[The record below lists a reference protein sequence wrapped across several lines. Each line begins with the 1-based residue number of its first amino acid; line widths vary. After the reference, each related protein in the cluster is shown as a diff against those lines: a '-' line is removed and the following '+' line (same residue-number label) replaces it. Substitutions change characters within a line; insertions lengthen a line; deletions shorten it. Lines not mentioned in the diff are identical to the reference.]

1 MRRGL
6 GVLSAIVI
14 LFAGS
19 AMAASAASAA
29 SAVPGAARSVTGT
42 WHLHT
47 NDCFF
52 GVCDY
57 TLHLVRHR
65 HRITGG
71 TGSGISGSVHFPHIV
86 INFTGASSEDDWTC
100 AGRLDTTRTHIRGHF
115 TDGTGGSGFC
125 RAVRT
130 GP

>member
-1 MRRGL
+1 MP
-6 GVLSAIVI
+6 
-14 LFAGS
+14 
-19 AMAASAASAA
+19 AAAT
-29 SAVPGAARSVTGT
+29 SVTGT

-57 TLHLVRHR
+57 TLHLVQNGQT
-65 HRITGG
+65 ITGG
-71 TGSGISGSVHFPHIV
+71 PGSGISGKVRASRIV

-100 AGRLDTTRTHIRGHF
+100 AGWLNAAHTHLHGHF

>member
-1 MRRGL
+1 MKRGL
-6 GVLSAIVI
+6 GLLWAAVL

-19 AMAASAASAA
+19 TVGASAASAA
-29 SAVPGAARSVTGT
+29 STVPGAAMSVTGT

-57 TLHLVRHR
+57 TLHLVQNGHG
-65 HRITGG
+65 ITGG
-71 TGSGISGSVHFPHIV
+71 PGSGISGRVRVPRIV

-100 AGRLDTTRTHIRGHF
+100 AGWLDATHTHLHGHF

>member
-6 GVLSAIVI
+6 GVLSIMVMV
-14 LFAGS
+14 FAGT
-19 AMAASAASAA
+19 AMGASAASAA
-29 SAVPGAARSVTGT
+29 PVSPGAATSVTGT

-57 TLHLVRHR
+57 TLHLVQNGD
-65 HRITGG
+65 RITGG
-71 TGSGISGSVHFPHIV
+71 PGSGITGRVRAPRIL
-86 INFTGASSEDDWTC
+86 IYFTGASSEDNWFC
-100 AGRLDTTRTHIRGHF
+100 AGWLDATHTHLHGHF
-115 TDGTGGSGFC
+115 SDGTGGSGFC

>member
-6 GVLSAIVI
+6 GLLWAALM

-19 AMAASAASAA
+19 AVGASAASAA
-29 SAVPGAARSVTGT
+29 STVPVAAMSVTGT

-57 TLHLVRHR
+57 TLHLVQSRD
-65 HRITGG
+65 RITGG
-71 TGSGISGSVHFPHIV
+71 PGSGITGRVRAPRILV
-86 INFTGASSEDDWTC
+86 YFTGASSEDNWFC
-100 AGRLDTTRTHIRGHF
+100 AGWLNATDTRIHGHF
-115 TDGTGGSGFC
+115 
-125 RAVRT
+125 
-130 GP
+130 

>member
-6 GVLSAIVI
+6 GVLSAVVL
-14 LFAGS
+14 LFAGGTVGAS
-19 AMAASAASAA
+19 VASAAPASPSAA
-29 SAVPGAARSVTGT
+29 MSVTGT

-57 TLHLVRHR
+57 TLHLVQQGHT
-65 HRITGG
+65 ITGG
-71 TGSGISGSVHFPHIV
+71 PGSGISGSVHAPHIR
-86 INFTGASSEDDWTC
+86 IIFTGVSSEDDWSC
-100 AGRLDTTRTHIRGHF
+100 IGRLDATHTRLHGLF
-115 TDGTGGSGFC
+115 QDGTGGSGFC
-125 RAVRT
+125 RARRT

>member
-6 GVLSAIVI
+6 GLLWATML

-19 AMAASAASAA
+19 AVGASAASAA
-29 SAVPGAARSVTGT
+29 STVPAAATSVTGT

-57 TLHLVRHR
+57 TLHLVQNGQT
-65 HRITGG
+65 ITGG
-71 TGSGISGSVHFPHIV
+71 PGSGISGKVRASRIV

-100 AGRLDTTRTHIRGHF
+100 AGWLDTTHTHLHRHF
-115 TDGTGGSGFC
+115 TDGTGGSGLC